1 MTPFG
6 AKVRDLRKAR
16 GVSQKEMAAAL
27 GVSSAYLSAL
37 EHGRRGRPTWAML
50 QKIIGYF
57 NIIWDDAE
65 ELLRLAEASDPRAVI
80 DTSGLSPRATELANL
95 LAGRIAQLTPS
106 EVDQLIAIVQRPP
119 RRGD

>member
-6 AKVRDLRKAR
+6 AKVRDLRHAR
-16 GVSQKEMAAAL
+16 GVSQKEMASAL
-27 GVSSAYLSAL
+27 GVSPAYLSAL

-106 EVDQLIAIVQRPP
+106 ELDQLIAIVQRPP

>member
-27 GVSSAYLSAL
+27 GISPAYLSAL

-106 EVDQLIAIVQRPP
+106 ELDQLIAIVQRPP

>member
-6 AKVRDLRKAR
+6 ERLRELR
-16 GVSQKEMAAAL
+16 RQRSVSQKDMAAAI
-27 GVSSAYLSAL
+27 GVSPAYLSAL
-37 EHGRRGRPTWAML
+37 EHGRRGRPTWVTL

-95 LAGRIAQLTPS
+95 LAERIAKLT
-106 EVDQLIAIVQRPP
+106 EADLEQLIAIVSRPP